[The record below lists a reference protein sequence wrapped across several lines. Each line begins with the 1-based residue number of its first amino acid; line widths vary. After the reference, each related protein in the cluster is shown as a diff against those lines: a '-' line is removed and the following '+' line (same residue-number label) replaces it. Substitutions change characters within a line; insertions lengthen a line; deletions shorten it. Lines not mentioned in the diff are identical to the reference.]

1 MTFLA
6 LRILLA
12 GWAKSA
18 WALLSRYPW
27 QGALILALCW
37 GAWERHTA
45 HKWEARA
52 VACQTASDTARKAQ
66 EALRAQERAR
76 YQEQARHADE
86 QHSQAITAARDA
98 TDRYIAAHRVRPAR
112 HISPAEPVS
121 EAGPASVPES
131 VPAEAIVAVS
141 EQDVRT
147 CGDLYAYALNA
158 HEWAMTITGN

>member
-1 MTFLA
+1 MMVSLVLRVLGIARWLKDLA
-6 LRILLA
+6 L
-12 GWAKSA
+12 
-18 WALLSRYPW
+18 RYPW

-37 GAWERHTA
+37 GAYERHTA

-66 EALRAQERAR
+66 EALRTQERAR

-86 QHSQAITAARDA
+86 QHSQALADARSA

-121 EAGPASVPES
+121 EAPDASQPEAVPTS
-131 VPAEAIVAVS
+131 LVMVAET
-141 EQDVRT
+141 DVRAAAEWQAYGVT
-147 CGDLYAYALNA
+147 CHDYLL
-158 HEWAMTITGN
+158 TITGN

>member
-6 LRILLA
+6 FRILLA

-52 VACQTASDTARKAQ
+52 VQCQKQGEASVAALKA
-66 EALRAQERAR
+66 EKAATETKRA
-76 YQEQARHADE
+76 
-86 QHSQAITAARDA
+86 AITK
-98 TDRYIAAHRVRPAR
+98 
-112 HISPAEPVS
+112 
-121 EAGPASVPES
+121 
-131 VPAEAIVAVS
+131 
-141 EQDVRT
+141 
-147 CGDLYAYALNA
+147 
-158 HEWAMTITGN
+158 